1 MACLSKLKVALM
13 AAVAV
18 SGFVSLSPAIAQTVQ
33 DSDVGTANTLN
44 PNQGFPSS
52 DAGADLLTD
61 PMGPMEL
68 IHRAV
73 LMNNMSL
80 TEFRQQQQQRISDE
94 ASSFRQLQQEA
105 LRRQPAVTAEETA
118 N

>member
-18 SGFVSLSPAIAQTVQ
+18 VGSIGLSPAVAQ
-33 DSDVGTANTLN
+33 DNNDVGTANLIN

-52 DAGADLLTD
+52 DAGADLLSD

-80 TEFRQQQQQRISDE
+80 NEFRQQQQERISDE

-105 LRRQPAVTAEETA
+105 LRRQPAAPAEETA